1 MKIVLNIIV
10 SGSAISIPIN
20 PPSTPPAN
28 TANIVKS
35 GEILFVF
42 LGLTDFLDGYLA
54 RKYNKCTDF
63 GKIIDGIADKFL
75 M

>member
-35 GEILFVF
+35 GEILLVLPYTFGLIIYPSI
-42 LGLTDFLDGYLA
+42 LGSTIFS
-54 RKYNKCTDF
+54 
-63 GKIIDGIADKFL
+63 
-75 M
+75 